1 MWESDLVKP
10 FRKIREEITVA
21 HKTNILLR
29 GTRLIIPAGLQ
40 NRVIKLVH
48 EGHQGLARTKALL
61 REYLWFP
68 DIDKLVKEE
77 VGTCI
82 ACQATGQQN
91 PQKPLQPTPLPDGPW
106 QELKIDFYGPLPEG
120 QYLLVVIDTSSRY
133 PEVELVTTTSARA
146 TIPKLDDIFARHGI
160 PNNIKSDNG
169 PPFFGDEFA
178 AYMKSLGIEHL
189 TSTPLWPQG
198 NATVEA
204 FMKPIGKVIRTALL
218 EKHKWKQALN
228 QFLLNYRTT
237 PHSMT
242 KIPPAQLLFNRGVK
256 GKLPMLPANK
266 YPINRHNEAKI
277 NDEKSKEQSK
287 HYANVKRRVQESKIN
302 VGDKVICKQNKLS
315 KFSSTFDI
323 NPYTVVPVAWWHRL
337 DWGGQIKFGAP
348 S

>member
-1 MWESDLVKP
+1 M
-10 FRKIREEITVA
+10 
-21 HKTNILLR
+21 
-29 GTRLIIPAGLQ
+29 
-40 NRVIKLVH
+40 
-48 EGHQGLARTKALL
+48 
-61 REYLWFP
+61 
-68 DIDKLVKEE
+68 
-77 VGTCI
+77 
-82 ACQATGQQN
+82 
-91 PQKPLQPTPLPDGPW
+91 
-106 QELKIDFYGPLPEG
+106 
-120 QYLLVVIDTSSRY
+120 VVIDTYSRY

-146 TIPKLDDIFARHGI
+146 TIPKLDAIFARHGI

-169 PPFFGDEFA
+169 PTFFGDEFA

-204 FMKPIGKVIRTALL
+204 FMEPIGKVIRTALL

-237 PHSMT
+237 PHSTT
-242 KIPPAQLLFNRGVK
+242 KIPPAQLLFNRVVK

-287 HYANVKRRVQESKIN
+287 HYADVKRRVQESKIN
-302 VGDKVICKQNKLS
+302 VGDKVIYKQNKLS

-323 NPYTVVPVAWWHRL
+323 NPYTVVRIKGSRIVAKRGNRYLTRNSSFFKKVESKTVIDNMDNDNDDDNDDDDYVTNGNKNVNMQIPRRSSRARRPTRHFGDPVDFSLVH
-337 DWGGQIKFGAP
+337 
-348 S
+348 